1 MSASSSRRTIDDIL
15 APLDIG
21 SFDWQ
26 AYEGTYQ
33 GRALITRLSHI
44 PHLLLGPSSRPSP
57 TSVPHQL
64 AKEAIQRLI
73 PHLKTET
80 LDHPLYLQLLS
91 QIRPRHTSDE
101 FLMHLDGSAASGSAG
116 ADVAMASG
124 TEENGVPDLQ
134 WVEEARE
141 EERKESSRLDVE
153 LRGYLSNLIKE
164 SIRLTY
170 LAFAQLSVKVGNAQS
185 AMKNF
190 GAAREY
196 STSPQ
201 HHVDLGVGIIE
212 TLLAFNVPASLP
224 GHISKLEAT
233 LDRLHPPPTRQIQ
246 GTEAANVTA
255 SDIRERRANEAR
267 SAAVR
272 RSVVLRIR
280 VGKGLVALFNR
291 EWSRAAAQLGAIAEE
306 EGGLAEFEGKAI
318 SSSDIALIV
327 AFCTLASASRET
339 IRSELLDRASFKA
352 QVEDHDAWIIELLRA
367 FVDARYGEVMKY
379 LLKAEPILLLNPFL
393 SSHTNILIDIIQTRC
408 IKQYVLP
415 FSSIQIQTM
424 AQSFG
429 LIGTQMLGLVEAL
442 VASGDIKGK
451 IDLIDRVL
459 SLSEP
464 DWRGDMFQ
472 EAFNVGKKSTDM
484 TQVALL
490 RMRLIEAGIIVDPR
504 GKASDRVSASASA
517 GQAQGQVPSEN
528 ENEKGTANEDENEG
542 EDLAQVI
549 AEGHHLQLAL
559 DEGLGEGLGF
569 EASEFKVEG
578 ER

>member
-1 MSASSSRRTIDDIL
+1 MSASSSRRTIEDML
-15 APLDIG
+15 A
-21 SFDWQ
+21 SVNVATFDWQ

-44 PHLLLGPSSRPSP
+44 PFLLLSPSSRPPP
-57 TSVPHQL
+57 TSISYQL

-73 PHLKTET
+73 PHLKNET
-80 LDHPLYLQLLS
+80 LDHPLYLQVLS
-91 QIRPRHTSDE
+91 QIKPRHTSDE
-101 FLMHLDGSAASGSAG
+101 FLMDLDGATASATGSAR
-116 ADVAMASG
+116 ASIDG
-124 TEENGVPDLQ
+124 GGGSGISGISGGKEENGVPDLK
-134 WVEEARE
+134 WVEDARE

-185 AMKNF
+185 AMKNY

-212 TLLAFNVPASLP
+212 TLLAFNAPASLP
-224 GHISKLEAT
+224 GHISKLEAI
-233 LDRLHPPPTRQIQ
+233 LDRLHPPPTRQTQ

-280 VGKGLVALFNR
+280 VGKGLVALYNK
-291 EWSRAAAQLGAIAEE
+291 EWSRAASQLGAIAEE

-339 IRSELLDRASFKA
+339 IRSELLDKPSFKT
-352 QVEDHDAWIIELLRA
+352 QVEDHDSWIVELVRA

-393 SSHTNILIDIIQTRC
+393 SPHTNILIDLIQTRC

-415 FSSIQIQTM
+415 FSTIQLPTM
-424 AQSFG
+424 AQAFG
-429 LIGTQMLGLVEAL
+429 LTDEQMLGLIETL
-442 VASGDIKGK
+442 VGSGEIKGK
-451 IDLIDRVL
+451 IDLIDQVL
-459 SLSEP
+459 SISEP

-472 EAFNVGKKSTDM
+472 SALDVGKKSTDM

-490 RMRLIEAGIIVDPR
+490 RMKLTEAGIIVDPR
-504 GKASDRVSASASA
+504 LKAADRSIS
-517 GQAQGQVPSEN
+517 QAQG
-528 ENEKGTANEDENEG
+528 
-542 EDLAQVI
+542 
-549 AEGHHLQLAL
+549 QLAL

-578 ER
+578 EA